1 MEQCLGAVFIVRWTA
16 WLENIVLSLGHG
28 STTVACC
35 AVARRKSEMKRS
47 KIESQCLKRNA
58 GQRRE
63 FRYGI
68 ETRMRLSEQ
77 VLCADRGEAVSR
89 KAAVLIFKWLRE
101 GFLETKT
108 DCS

>member
-1 MEQCLGAVFIVRWTA
+1 MERCLGAMFIVRWTA

-68 ETRMRLSEQ
+68 KTRMRLAQQ
-77 VLCADRGEAVSR
+77 VFCADAEKQSHAKALVS
-89 KAAVLIFKWLRE
+89 
-101 GFLETKT
+101 
-108 DCS
+108 